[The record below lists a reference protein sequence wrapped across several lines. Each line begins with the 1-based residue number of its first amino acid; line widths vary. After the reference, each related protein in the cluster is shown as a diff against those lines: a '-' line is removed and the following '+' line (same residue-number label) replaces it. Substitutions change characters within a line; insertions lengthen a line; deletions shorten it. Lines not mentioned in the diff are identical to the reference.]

1 MARAGRLTGAAILG
15 GVRRVA
21 CLLAGALA
29 CLGVTVAPSAAA
41 GAQPAPARPVLQVQQ
56 DLRDLVVHVDRVR
69 RRQRVCLEIA
79 GSPRAAC
86 VEPGRRV
93 MTLREDGRFIRRL
106 PAAVHRDL
114 RRVAVT
120 FRWSALSLRPG
131 RVTLR
136 AVRDDCTRAGRCD
149 DASASLSTAET
160 VRLRAVVVTGC
171 RAKAP
176 YELRGVASSHLAA
189 LTFDDGPSGYT
200 KAVLDVLR
208 REHVHATFFVL
219 GKEIGGREAVLRR
232 MLADGNEIGDH
243 SWNHADLAAGGLA
256 AQQELQHTR
265 EAVRHATGYT
275 PCTMRPPYGA
285 TSGALVG
292 LARSLNLVSVLWNV
306 DPQDWSD
313 PGTGAIVARVDI
325 LRPGGIAIMHDGG
338 GPRGQTVAA
347 LPTIIH
353 TLRGRGLRLVTVR
366 ELLGLRPV
374 LGYRA

>member
-1 MARAGRLTGAAILG
+1 MAHTGRLRRAAILG
-15 GVRRVA
+15 GVRRLV
-21 CLLAGALA
+21 CLLVGALA
-29 CLGVTVAPSAAA
+29 VLGTTAACAPVVHAQPSA
-41 GAQPAPARPVLQVQQ
+41 ARPVLDARQ

-69 RRQRVCLEIA
+69 RSQRVCLDVA
-79 GSPRAAC
+79 GTLREAC

-93 MTLREDGRFIRRL
+93 MALRADGRFVRRVR
-106 PAAVHRDL
+106 ATVHRDL

-120 FRWSALSLRPG
+120 VRWSALSVHPG

-136 AVRDDCTRAGRCD
+136 AVREDCSRAGRCD
-149 DASASLSTAET
+149 DASVAVSAAQ
-160 VRLRAVVVTGC
+160 RLRVRQVVVTGC

-176 YELRGVASSHLAA
+176 YELRGVTSPHLAA

-200 KAVLDVLR
+200 TAVLDVLR
-208 REHVHATFFVL
+208 RERVHATFFVL
-219 GKEIGGREAVLRR
+219 GKEIGGHEAVLRR
-232 MLADGNEIGDH
+232 VLSEGNEIGDH
-243 SWNHADLAAGGLA
+243 SWNHADLAAGGPA
-256 AQQELQHTR
+256 AQQELQRTR
-265 EAVRHATGYT
+265 EAVRRATGYT

-292 LARSLNLVSVLWNV
+292 LARSLDLVSVLWNV

-347 LPTIIH
+347 LPTIIR